1 MKKKLKRKI
10 WTTSTALFLI
20 YITILIL
27 NPTIWISILP
37 IIIPTGMITVGLP
50 TYNIIKNTR
59 DYLEQK
65 NKEQKISTKKLNIE
79 TNQNMEIEKKIITN
93 DIEREKFNHI
103 ELETQY
109 EQNINQEEKP
119 KVKTKGTIH

>member
-10 WTTSTALFLI
+10 WTTSTALFII

-50 TYNIIKNTR
+50 TYNIKNS
-59 DYLEQK
+59 LKQK

>member
-79 TNQNMEIEKKIITN
+79 TYQNMEIEKKIITN